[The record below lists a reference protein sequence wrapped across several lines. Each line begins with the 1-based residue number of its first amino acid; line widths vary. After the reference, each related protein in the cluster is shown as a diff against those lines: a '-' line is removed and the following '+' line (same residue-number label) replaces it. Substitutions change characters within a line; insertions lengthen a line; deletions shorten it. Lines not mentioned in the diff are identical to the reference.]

1 MPTAKNRSPPPLAC
15 LQGPDLLLCTFG
27 SVSSCA
33 VDALN
38 AVAQGVLRGAG
49 RPGIGAVLNTVAYW
63 GLALPL
69 AWYFGL
75 CLDWSVQ
82 GFWAALLIT
91 SGLMVVVHSVVV
103 MRLCWE
109 QEVQRAAK
117 RMAKQE
123 ATGPRAE
130 AWSVSG
136 VPPVLVRAVS
146 SSDVKDGSFSSTHA
160 GGKAETV
167 SMRECFGDGED
178 IPDTAQVADV
188 ERAYRPTAG
197 ATLKDVERAAAGR

>member
-1 MPTAKNRSPPPLAC
+1 MAVAPSALSFRS
-15 LQGPDLLLCTFG
+15 
-27 SVSSCA
+27 A

-38 AVAQGVLRGAG
+38 AVAQGVLRGVLRGAG

-75 CLDWSVQ
+75 RLEWSIQ
-82 GFWAALLIT
+82 GFLAALLIT

-117 RMAKQE
+117 RMVKHE
-123 ATGPRAE
+123 GTGTGAGGWE
-130 AWSVSG
+130 VSG
-136 VPPVLVRAVS
+136 VPPVLISAVS
-146 SSDVKDGSFSSTHA
+146 STDEEVGSPATTTTQAA
-160 GGKAETV
+160 G
-167 SMRECFGDGED
+167 MRETLCTRECLGNGKDLATAAAADDG
-178 IPDTAQVADV
+178 Q
-188 ERAYRPTAG
+188 AYEPTASS
-197 ATLKDVERAAAGR
+197 ATLKDVEHGAPGFGA